1 MPSTKIYTSLA
12 ALVVAGVVAGCG
24 DGGSASGQT
33 TDPQQAFLQSM
44 VPHHRSAV
52 EMAKVAETEGQ
63 SAFVKNLAS
72 EITRTQT
79 EEVAQMEQIHQRLFN
94 APLKPDMGAHAALG
108 LSAQEAGMNH
118 MDGAKMI
125 KGKQP
130 FDRAFVDEMIPHHQG
145 ATRMAEAV
153 LTKTQDRQLRSL
165 AEGIIAAQ
173 KREIAEMERSASASS
188 LGPSPPPLL
197 RVRGANGRPDRV
209 VQFGEPSPGCV
220 CG

>member
-1 MPSTKIYTSLA
+1 MASMKLCTSLA
-12 ALVVAGVVAGCG
+12 VLVVAGFVAGCG
-24 DGGSASGQT
+24 GGESAGEQT

-44 VPHHRSAV
+44 VPHHNSAV
-52 EMAKVAETEGQ
+52 DMAKVAETEGQ
-63 SAFVKNLAS
+63 SAFVKDLAS

-79 EEVAQMEQIHQRLFN
+79 EEVGRMEEIHQRLFN

-125 KGKQP
+125 RGKQP

-153 LTKTQDRQLRSL
+153 LPKTRDRQLRSL

-173 KREIAEMERSASASS
+173 KREIAEMQRFREREFAQLAPVALASA
-188 LGPSPPPLL
+188 
-197 RVRGANGRPDRV
+197 RRARPAR
-209 VQFGEPSPGCV
+209 
-220 CG
+220 

>member
-24 DGGSASGQT
+24 GGQT

-108 LSAQEAGMNH
+108 LSAQEAGMGH

-153 LTKTQDRQLRSL
+153 LTKTDDRQLRSF

-173 KREIAEMERSASASS
+173 KREISEMKRFRGREFA
-188 LGPSPPPLL
+188 GP
-197 RVRGANGRPDRV
+197 VRMALAA
-209 VQFGEPSPGCV
+209 GEKG
-220 CG
+220 

>member
-24 DGGSASGQT
+24 GGGQT

-52 EMAKVAETEGQ
+52 EMAKVADTEGQ

-94 APLKPDMGAHAALG
+94 APLKPDMGAHGALG

-153 LTKTQDRQLRSL
+153 LTKTDDRQLRSF

-173 KREIAEMERSASASS
+173 KREISEMKRFRGREFAGS
-188 LGPSPPPLL
+188 
-197 RVRGANGRPDRV
+197 VRMALAA
-209 VQFGEPSPGCV
+209 GEKG
-220 CG
+220 

>member
-24 DGGSASGQT
+24 GGGSASGQT

-52 EMAKVAETEGQ
+52 EMAKVADTEGQ

-108 LSAQEAGMNH
+108 LSAQEAGMGH

-153 LTKTQDRQLRSL
+153 LPKTRDRQLRSL

-173 KREIAEMERSASASS
+173 KREIAEMQRFREREFAQLAPVALASA
-188 LGPSPPPLL
+188 
-197 RVRGANGRPDRV
+197 RRARPAR
-209 VQFGEPSPGCV
+209 
-220 CG
+220 

>member
-1 MPSTKIYTSLA
+1 MPSMKLYTSLA
-12 ALVVAGVVAGCG
+12 VLLAAGVVAGCG
-24 DGGSASGQT
+24 GGEAGGQT

-44 VPHHRSAV
+44 VPHHSSAV
-52 EMAKVAETEGQ
+52 EMAKVAQTEGR

-79 EEVAQMEQIHQRLFN
+79 EELGQMKQIHQRLFD
-94 APLKPDMGAHAALG
+94 APLKPDMGGHAALG
-108 LSAQEAGMNH
+108 LSAQEAGMGN
-118 MDGAKMI
+118 MDGAQTI

-153 LTKTQDRQLRSL
+153 LPKTRDRQLRSL

-173 KREIAEMERSASASS
+173 KREIAEMQRFRAREYAGV
-188 LGPSPPPLL
+188 GP
-197 RVRGANGRPDRV
+197 GAFAPGVNG
-209 VQFGEPSPGCV
+209 
-220 CG
+220 

>member
-24 DGGSASGQT
+24 GGQT

-52 EMAKVAETEGQ
+52 EMAKVADTEGQ

-94 APLKPDMGAHAALG
+94 APLKPDMGAHGALG

-153 LTKTQDRQLRSL
+153 LTKTDDRQLRSF

-173 KREIAEMERSASASS
+173 KREISEMKRFRGREFAGS
-188 LGPSPPPLL
+188 
-197 RVRGANGRPDRV
+197 VRMALAA
-209 VQFGEPSPGCV
+209 GEKG
-220 CG
+220 

>member
-24 DGGSASGQT
+24 GGGSASGQT

-94 APLKPDMGAHAALG
+94 APLKPDMGAHGALG

-153 LTKTQDRQLRSL
+153 LTKTDDRQLRSF

-173 KREIAEMERSASASS
+173 KREISEMKRFRGREFA
-188 LGPSPPPLL
+188 GP
-197 RVRGANGRPDRV
+197 VRMALAA
-209 VQFGEPSPGCV
+209 GEKG
-220 CG
+220 

>member
-24 DGGSASGQT
+24 GGQT

-44 VPHHRSAV
+44 APHHRSAV
-52 EMAKVAETEGQ
+52 EMAKVADTEGQ

-94 APLKPDMGAHAALG
+94 APLKPDMGAHGALG

-153 LTKTQDRQLRSL
+153 LTKTDDRQLRSF

-173 KREIAEMERSASASS
+173 KREISEMKRFRGREFAGS
-188 LGPSPPPLL
+188 
-197 RVRGANGRPDRV
+197 VRMALAA
-209 VQFGEPSPGCV
+209 GEKG
-220 CG
+220 